1 MGAYLS
7 TPKKEKSTE
16 VFENEYYRV
25 ASSGMQGWRTG
36 MEDADCV
43 HLEGKFACLGVFDGH
58 GGKEVA
64 LYVGR
69 YIVKELKKNASFLR
83 SDYMASLKEL
93 FLGMDTLMLTEPAK
107 RELHRLQA
115 DGEPAPGEVYSSF
128 AGCTAVFAMIHDN
141 VLYVANAGDSRAVL
155 GRAGTAV
162 DMTYDH
168 KPDNPEEFA
177 RITKAGGTVED
188 GRIMGNLNLS
198 RSLGDYEY
206 KQNASLPA
214 EEQMVTANPE
224 LKQIQLTP
232 QDEFIILAC
241 DGVWDVLTNQ
251 EAVDFVRQRIPTQP
265 IQSIVEE
272 IFDRCL
278 ATDVASSGGIG
289 CDNMTCIILSFK

>member
-1 MGAYLS
+1 
-7 TPKKEKSTE
+7 
-16 VFENEYYRV
+16 
-25 ASSGMQGWRTG
+25 
-36 MEDADCV
+36 
-43 HLEGKFACLGVFDGH
+43 
-58 GGKEVA
+58 
-64 LYVGR
+64 
-69 YIVKELKKNASFLR
+69 
-83 SDYMASLKEL
+83 MAALKEL

-115 DGEPAPGEVYSSF
+115 DGEPAPGEAYSSF
-128 AGCTAVFAMIHDN
+128 AGCTAVFAMIQDN
-141 VLYVANAGDSRAVL
+141 VLYVANAGDSRVVL

-224 LKQIQLTP
+224 LKKIELTP
-232 QDEFIILAC
+232 EDEFIILAC
-241 DGVWDVLTNQ
+241 DGVWDVLTN
-251 EAVDFVRQRIPTQP
+251 
-265 IQSIVEE
+265 
-272 IFDRCL
+272 
-278 ATDVASSGGIG
+278 
-289 CDNMTCIILSFK
+289 